1 MGNYNPVRKQQ
12 RGGGSVTV
20 LPQFL
25 ECYPLRYEAF
35 SGEVSITKSMP
46 LLAADAF
53 TVTAWM

>member
-1 MGNYNPVRKQQ
+1 LGHYNPVRKQQ

-25 ECYPLRYEAF
+25 ECYLLPEAF
-35 SGEVSITKSMP
+35 SGEVSIIKSMP
-46 LLAADAF
+46 LLVADAI